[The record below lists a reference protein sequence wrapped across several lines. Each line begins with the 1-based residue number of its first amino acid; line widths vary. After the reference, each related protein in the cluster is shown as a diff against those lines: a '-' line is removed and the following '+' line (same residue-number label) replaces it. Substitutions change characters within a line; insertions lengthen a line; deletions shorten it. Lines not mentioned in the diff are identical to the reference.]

1 MMTELDHKVE
11 TAAHALA
18 VARQVTVFSGAGMSA
33 ESNIPTFRDPEFG
46 VWKNKLAMYLFGTPF
61 GWNWLPGYAWSAF
74 RKFYDPIAAAQPNAG
89 HVAIAQMPEKLGV
102 DVIVATQNVDSLH
115 QRAGTPD
122 GRVFEVHGS
131 VYRFRCIKNGHP
143 MEVPRDPFP
152 DASPRCPVCGSPA
165 RPDAVL
171 FTEELPQATWEGAVE
186 AMRRLAPGD
195 VLLIVGTSGVVQPAA
210 SLPGYVR
217 KGATV
222 IEINP
227 NRSELSDSVD
237 LYIEAPGSFLE
248 RIVNRAQEIKGPGYP
263 QADENPS
270 Q

>member
-1 MMTELDHKVE
+1 
-11 TAAHALA
+11 
-18 VARQVTVFSGAGMSA
+18 
-33 ESNIPTFRDPEFG
+33 
-46 VWKNKLAMYLFGTPF
+46 
-61 GWNWLPGYAWSAF
+61 
-74 RKFYDPIAAAQPNAG
+74 
-89 HVAIAQMPEKLGV
+89 
-102 DVIVATQNVDSLH
+102 
-115 QRAGTPD
+115 
-122 GRVFEVHGS
+122 
-131 VYRFRCIKNGHP
+131 
-143 MEVPRDPFP
+143 
-152 DASPRCPVCGSPA
+152 
-165 RPDAVL
+165 
-171 FTEELPQATWEGAVE
+171 
-186 AMRRLAPGD
+186 MRRLAPGD

-217 KGATV
+217 KGVTV